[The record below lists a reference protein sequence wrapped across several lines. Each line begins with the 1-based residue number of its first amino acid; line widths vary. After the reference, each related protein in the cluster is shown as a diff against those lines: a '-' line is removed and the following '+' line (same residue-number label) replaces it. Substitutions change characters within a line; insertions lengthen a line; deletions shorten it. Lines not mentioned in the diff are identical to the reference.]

1 MFKIFTYMFN
11 TFKTKIKFY
20 FAIIFDANK
29 QRKNNILNKT
39 LSNEQKTTTNNVK
52 YLYYVVYE
60 SLF

>member
-1 MFKIFTYMFN
+1 MFKIFTHMFD
-11 TFKTKIKFY
+11 TFKKKMKFC

-39 LSNEQKTTTNNVK
+39 LSNEQKKATNNVK
-52 YLYYVVYE
+52 YLYYVVHE